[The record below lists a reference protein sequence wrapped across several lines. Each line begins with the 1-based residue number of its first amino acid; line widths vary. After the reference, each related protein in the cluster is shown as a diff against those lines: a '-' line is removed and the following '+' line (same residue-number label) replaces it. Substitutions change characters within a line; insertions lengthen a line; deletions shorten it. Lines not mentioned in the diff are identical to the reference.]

1 MDLLIT
7 KLNQVVKLSDLGF
20 YNIAISESSPTLSLD
35 KRTIRGRNGTIYDGL
50 TYNMKEIVVSGRVAV
65 ESIQAYMQLEDDIK
79 GLLLDSKPYFI
90 TKMRP
95 KVENLY
101 DFEQPGQRSGDLDL
115 QNAEHVPWHYRHK
128 VTAGKPSFSFIGKT
142 AQGLK
147 YDFSVLFVTA
157 EMPFGET
164 VPKDVTLNN
173 GVIPYLGN
181 ATFSQLEYPYA
192 VVLTA
197 SGGQN
202 SFNLTIDGRRFSFSQ
217 ASPIKSGTIITITGN
232 GTTVKG
238 SGASLATNATDKTN
252 YEFFELKPNLA
263 KQVSYSTNFNGS
275 IVIRDFKEIY
285 R

>member
-20 YNIAISESSPTLSLD
+20 YNIAISERSPTLSLD

-79 GLLLDSKPYFI
+79 GLLLDSEPYFI

-95 KVENLY
+95 KIENLY
-101 DFEQPGQRSGDLDL
+101 DFERPGQRSGDLDL
-115 QNAEHVPWHYRHK
+115 QNAEHMPWHYRHK
-128 VTAGKPSFSFIGKT
+128 VTADKPSFSFIGKT

-147 YDFSVLFVTA
+147 YDFSILFATA

-164 VPKDVTLNN
+164 VPKDITLSN
-173 GVIPYLGN
+173 GAIPYLGN

-192 VVLTA
+192 VVLAA

-202 SFNLTIDGRRFSFSQ
+202 SFYLTIDGRRFNFSQ
-217 ASPIKSGTIITITGN
+217 ASPIKAGTVITITGN
-232 GTTVKG
+232 GTMVKG
-238 SGASLATNATDKTN
+238 SGESLATNATDKTN

-263 KQVSYSTNFNGS
+263 KQVSYSTNFKGS

>member
-7 KLNQVVKLSDLGF
+7 KPNQSSRLSQFGF
-20 YNIAISESSPTLSLD
+20 YNISINDSSASLSLD
-35 KRTIRGRNGTIYDGL
+35 KRTVRGRNGTIYDGM
-50 TYNMKEIVVSGRVAV
+50 TYTRKEITVSARVAV
-65 ESIQAYMQLEDDIK
+65 DSIQAYMQLEDDIR
-79 GLLLDSKPYFI
+79 GLLLDSEPYFI

-101 DFEQPGQRSGDLDL
+101 DFEQPGQNSGDLDL

-128 VTAGKPSFSFIGKT
+128 VTADKPIFSFIGKT

-147 YDFSVLFVTA
+147 YDFSVSFETA

-164 VPKDVTLNN
+164 IPTDTTLRD
-173 GVIPYLGN
+173 GTIPYSGN

-202 SFNLTIDGRRFSFSQ
+202 SFYLVIDGRRFSFSQ
-217 ASPIKSGTIITITGN
+217 ESPIETGTVITITGN
-232 GTTVKG
+232 GTTIKG
-238 SGASLATNATDKTN
+238 ANASLTTNATDKTN
-252 YEFFELKPNLA
+252 YEFFELKPNLN
-263 KQVSYSTNFNGS
+263 KQIAYTTNFKGS
-275 IVIRDFKEIY
+275 IIIRGFKEIY